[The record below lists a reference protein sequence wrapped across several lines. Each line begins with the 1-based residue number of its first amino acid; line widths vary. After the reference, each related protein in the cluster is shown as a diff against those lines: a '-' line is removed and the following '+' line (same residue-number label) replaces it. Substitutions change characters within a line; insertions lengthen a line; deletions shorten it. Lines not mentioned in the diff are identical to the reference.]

1 MIKFNKSTL
10 TEIAGLGAGAV
21 AGAYVTQK
29 VLTKSAETK
38 DASGAVVPATY
49 LVGSGKTGKLIADA
63 APIVVGLL
71 LQGQSNLFAK
81 EAGKGMIAQAAGS
94 LIKSNVVPGLGLGAV
109 DGYDYSA
116 GTMMS
121 GLDTGVD
128 NPMISAVPG
137 DNSYVAPS
145 IGAAYY
151 DDGSEAAY

>member
-21 AGAYVTQK
+21 AGSYVSQK
-29 VLTKSAETK
+29 VLTKA
-38 DASGAVVPATY
+38 DGTY
-49 LVGSGKTGKLIADA
+49 LIGTGAAGKLIADL
-63 APIVVGLL
+63 APVAVGLL
-71 LQGQSNLFAK
+71 LQGQSNTFAK
-81 EAGKGMIAQAAGS
+81 EAGKGMIAQAAGGF
-94 LIKSNVVPGLGLGAV
+94 IKGQLPALGITG
-109 DGYDYSA
+109 DGNYMGE

-128 NPMISAVPG
+128 NPMISAVPS
-137 DNSYVAPS
+137 DSSYVAPS

>member
-21 AGAYVTQK
+21 AGAYVSQK
-29 VLTKSAETK
+29 VLTKA
-38 DASGAVVPATY
+38 DGTY
-49 LVGSGKTGKLIADA
+49 LIGTGAAGKLIADLS
-63 APIVVGLL
+63 PIAVGLL
-71 LQGQSNLFAK
+71 LQGQSNVFAK
-81 EAGKGMIAQAAGS
+81 EAGKGMIAQAAGGF
-94 LIKSNVVPGLGLGAV
+94 IKGQFPALGITGDAA
-109 DGYDYSA
+109 DYSA

-137 DNSYVAPS
+137 DSSYVAPS
-145 IGAAYY
+145 IGSAYY

>member
-29 VLTKSAETK
+29 VLTKTDEA
-38 DASGAVVPATY
+38 GATTY

-71 LQGQSNLFAK
+71 LQGQSNTFAK

-109 DGYDYSA
+109 DSYDYSA

-128 NPMISAVPG
+128 NPMISAVP
-137 DNSYVAPS
+137 A
-145 IGAAYY
+145 
-151 DDGSEAAY
+151 DDFSSATNDFTSGNAGEMDY

>member
-29 VLTKSAETK
+29 VLTKTAETV
-38 DASGAVVPATY
+38 DASGNVTAGTY
-49 LVGSGKTGKLIADA
+49 LLGSGKTGKLIADA

-94 LIKSNVVPGLGLGAV
+94 LIKTNIPSLGIRG
-109 DGYDYSA
+109 DYSDTVMMA
-116 GTMMS
+116 GT
-121 GLDTGVD
+121 LDTGVD
-128 NPMISAVPG
+128 NPMISAVPS
-137 DNSYVAPS
+137 DYMS
-145 IGAAYY
+145 
-151 DDGSEAAY
+151 DETGSDAGEMDY

>member
-29 VLTKSAETK
+29 VLTKTDEA
-38 DASGAVVPATY
+38 GATTY
-49 LVGSGKTGKLIADA
+49 LVGSGNTGKLIADA

-94 LIKSNVVPGLGLGAV
+94 LIKSNFPTLGITG
-109 DGYDYSA
+109 DGNYMGE

-128 NPMISAVPG
+128 NPMISAVPS
-137 DNSYVAPS
+137 DSSYVAPS

-151 DDGSEAAY
+151 DDGAEAAY

>member
-21 AGAYVTQK
+21 AGAYVSQK
-29 VLTKSAETK
+29 VLTKA
-38 DASGAVVPATY
+38 DGTY
-49 LVGSGKTGKLIADA
+49 LVGSGTTGKLVADL
-63 APIVVGLL
+63 APIAVGLL
-71 LQGQSNLFAK
+71 LQGQGNTFAK

-94 LIKSNVVPGLGLGAV
+94 FIKSKVPGLGISG
-109 DGYDYSA
+109 DGNYYGE

-128 NPMISAVPG
+128 NPMICG
-137 DNSYVAPS
+137 DASMVEPS

-151 DDGSEAAY
+151 DDGNEAAF

>member
-21 AGAYVTQK
+21 AGAYVSQK
-29 VLTKSAETK
+29 VLTKADGS
-38 DASGAVVPATY
+38 Y
-49 LVGSGKTGKLIADA
+49 LVGSGTTGKLVADL
-63 APIVVGLL
+63 APIAVGLL
-71 LQGQSNLFAK
+71 LQGQSNTFAK
-81 EAGKGMIAQAAGS
+81 EAGKGMIAQAAGGF
-94 LIKSNVVPGLGLGAV
+94 IKGQFPALGITGDGNYLGE
-109 DGYDYSA
+109 

-128 NPMISAVPG
+128 NPMISAVPS
-137 DNSYVAPS
+137 DSSYVAPS

>member
-29 VLTKSAETK
+29 VLTKTDDK
-38 DASGAVVPATY
+38 GVTTY
-49 LVGSGKTGKLIADA
+49 LVGSDRTGKLIADA

-94 LIKSNVVPGLGLGAV
+94 LIKSNFPTLGITGDAS
-109 DGYDYSA
+109 YDA
-116 GTMMS
+116 PVLLS

-128 NPMISAVPG
+128 NPMISAVPADDYSDNGTDFTSG
-137 DNSYVAPS
+137 DAGEMDY
-145 IGAAYY
+145 
-151 DDGSEAAY
+151 

>member
-21 AGAYVTQK
+21 AGAYVSQK
-29 VLTKSAETK
+29 VLTKADGS
-38 DASGAVVPATY
+38 Y
-49 LVGSGKTGKLIADA
+49 LVGSGTTGKLVADL
-63 APIVVGLL
+63 APIAVGLL
-71 LQGQSNLFAK
+71 LQGQSNTFAK
-81 EAGKGMIAQAAGS
+81 EAGKGMIAQAAGGF
-94 LIKSNVVPGLGLGAV
+94 IKSKFPALGITGDAGV
-109 DGYDYSA
+109 DYSA

-137 DNSYVAPS
+137 DSSYVAPS

-151 DDGSEAAY
+151 DDGAEAAY

>member
-21 AGAYVTQK
+21 AGAYVSQK
-29 VLTKSAETK
+29 VLTKA
-38 DASGAVVPATY
+38 DGTY
-49 LVGSGKTGKLIADA
+49 LVGTGTTGKLVADL
-63 APIVVGLL
+63 APIAVGLF
-71 LQGQSNLFAK
+71 LQGQSNTFAK
-81 EAGKGMIAQAAGS
+81 EAGKGMIAQAAGGF
-94 LIKSNVVPGLGLGAV
+94 IKSKFPTLGITG
-109 DGYDYSA
+109 DGNYMGE

-128 NPMISAVPG
+128 NPMISAVPS
-137 DNSYVAPS
+137 DSSYVAPS

>member
-29 VLTKSAETK
+29 VLTKT
-38 DASGAVVPATY
+38 DATGAVTY
-49 LVGSGKTGKLIADA
+49 LVGSDKTGKLIADA

-71 LQGQSNLFAK
+71 LQGQSNTFAK
-81 EAGKGMIAQAAGS
+81 EAGKGMIAQAAGA
-94 LIKSNVVPGLGLGAV
+94 LIKTNFPTLGITG
-109 DGYDYSA
+109 DGNYMGE

-128 NPMISAVPG
+128 NPMISAVPS
-137 DNSYVAPS
+137 DSSYVAPS

>member
-21 AGAYVTQK
+21 AGAYVSQT
-29 VLTKSAETK
+29 VLTKA
-38 DASGAVVPATY
+38 DGTY
-49 LVGSGKTGKLIADA
+49 LVGSGTTGKLVADL
-63 APIVVGLL
+63 APIAVGLL
-71 LQGQSNLFAK
+71 LQGQSNTFAK
-81 EAGKGMIAQAAGS
+81 EAGKGMIAQAAGGF
-94 LIKSNVVPGLGLGAV
+94 IKSKFPALGITG
-109 DGYDYSA
+109 DGNYMGE

-128 NPMISAVPG
+128 NPMISAVPS
-137 DNSYVAPS
+137 DSSYVAPS